1 MARRSLPQSPE
12 AFIFTSTWP
21 WPGSGR
27 SNSLNSNLS
36 CPGRI
41 TPRKKI
47 LSKVSTSSSLSWVMR
62 LAPVKVRSCAP
73 WGRSFIMVSEP
84 GGDRL
89 TSSGS
94 ERAVVREG
102 LARKRVGEE
111 GFRWRGED
119 VSRIEGFSDAVF
131 AFAVTLLVVSL
142 EVPKT
147 FDELLATMRG
157 FFAFAIC
164 FALLLSV
171 WYDHYKF
178 FRRYGLKDTTT
189 RWLNSTLLFLML
201 LYVYPLKFLFTM
213 LIDQWLGF
221 GNSEMIESS
230 QIPLLM
236 VIYGAGFVAI
246 QLVFFLMYLRA
257 YSLRTTLQLDPQELS
272 VTREEMQ
279 GFFLNVLVGLV
290 SVAIAALGGD
300 GAITWAGLVYLLV
313 FPLQIINSRIMSS
326 RRRRYEGA
334 RTKAEAGSEGP

>member
-1 MARRSLPQSPE
+1 ML
-12 AFIFTSTWP
+12 
-21 WPGSGR
+21 
-27 SNSLNSNLS
+27 
-36 CPGRI
+36 
-41 TPRKKI
+41 
-47 LSKVSTSSSLSWVMR
+47 
-62 LAPVKVRSCAP
+62 
-73 WGRSFIMVSEP
+73 SEP
-84 GGDRL
+84 GGARL
-89 TSSGS
+89 RLNGGRRT
-94 ERAVVREG
+94 VVREG
-102 LARKRVGEE
+102 LVRRQGGEE
-111 GFRWRGED
+111 NFRWRGDD

-178 FRRYGLKDTTT
+178 FRRYGLKDAPT

-213 LIDQWLGF
+213 LIDEWLGF

-257 YSLRTTLQLDPQELS
+257 YSLRTALKLDPQELS
-272 VTREEMQ
+272 VTREEIQ
-279 GFFLNVLVGLV
+279 GFSLNVLVGLV
-290 SVAIAALGGD
+290 SVAIAALGGVE
-300 GAITWAGLVYLLV
+300 ATSWAGLVYLLV
-313 FPLQIINSRIMSS
+313 FPLQTINSRVLGS
-326 RRRRYEGA
+326 RRRRYRDA
-334 RTKAEAGSEGP
+334 RTKAGASGEGP